1 MAFRARTSL
10 PPRIALNAGLRRGF
24 SRRCSSSSALFRP
37 EALSVFEL
45 EAPTLGISSDSA
57 HVDFINSRLV
67 ADGILK
73 IRLGFSD
80 EKSQYLEQIIRQLH
94 TNHGHGLPIT
104 HSASRGWFW
113 DVRPTTPFQQSTIS
127 ASSSA
132 MPTSTQARSET
143 MEEFPWHT
151 DCSYELSPP
160 RYFALHVLHHD
171 RCNGGTTSILR
182 VKELLQSLSPG
193 TKYALSRPDFRIEVP
208 PEFTKNGNE
217 RYITSSLLQEP
228 SLTPMNPQLRFRQDI
243 ITPLTTDATKALQEL
258 KAGFEKIEVQKAIL
272 HLTPEL
278 LPKGSIILIDNRR
291 WLHAR
296 KYASSTCHT

>member
-1 MAFRARTSL
+1 
-10 PPRIALNAGLRRGF
+10 
-24 SRRCSSSSALFRP
+24 
-37 EALSVFEL
+37 FEL
-45 EAPTLGISSDSA
+45 EAPTLGISSDLA
-57 HVDFINSRLV
+57 HVDFINSRLI

-73 IRLGFSD
+73 IRLRFSD

-113 DVRPTTPFQQSTIS
+113 DVRPTTPFQQSTTS

-143 MEEFPWHT
+143 MEDFPWHT
-151 DCSYELSPP
+151 DFLIAGY
-160 RYFALHVLHHD
+160 
-171 RCNGGTTSILR
+171 
-182 VKELLQSLSPG
+182 
-193 TKYALSRPDFRIEVP
+193 KYTLSRPDFRIEVP
-208 PEFTKNGNE
+208 PEFTKNRNE
-217 RYITSSLLQEP
+217 RYIISSLLQEP

-243 ITPLTTDATKALQEL
+243 ITPLTTNATKALQEL
-258 KAGFEKIEVQKAIL
+258 KAGFNRIEVQKAIL

-296 KYASSTCHT
+296 NGVKDPKRHLRRVRWDAAPFTSETPSTKNKTWRNRLDVIRSGR